1 MGLPLKIILK
11 NISIIN
17 VFFRIRNLIV
27 KIPTPIR
34 ISFLIS
40 GLLLSSFQ
48 VVAADT
54 PIKVD
59 SHGEQ
64 LRVGAV
70 SFPVW
75 RYTITS
81 VDNDVTIKSLE
92 LNRGNCVISTADRG
106 RNVNKRLGFGQS
118 YSFTS
123 PTNQSFSQCRPLEL
137 VVGTNKGSF
146 TFKW

>member
-64 LRVGAV
+64 LRAGTV
-70 SFPVW
+70 SFPIW

-81 VDNDVTIKSLE
+81 VDNDVTIKSLV

-106 RNVNKRLGFGQS
+106 QNVNKRLGFGQS

-123 PTNQSFSQCRPLEL
+123 PTNESFSQCRPLEL
-137 VVGTNKGSF
+137 VVDTNKGSF

>member
-1 MGLPLKIILK
+1 MGLPLKTILK
-11 NISIIN
+11 IISIIN
-17 VFFRIRNLIV
+17 VLFRIRNLIMNML
-27 KIPTPIR
+27 TSIR
-34 ISFLIS
+34 HSFLIS
-40 GLLLSSFQ
+40 GLLLASFQ
-48 VVAADT
+48 VVASDT

-64 LRVGAV
+64 LRAGTV

-81 VDNDVTIKSLE
+81 VDNDVTIKSLV

-106 RNVNKRLGFGQS
+106 ENVNKRLGFGQS

-146 TFKW
+146 AFKW